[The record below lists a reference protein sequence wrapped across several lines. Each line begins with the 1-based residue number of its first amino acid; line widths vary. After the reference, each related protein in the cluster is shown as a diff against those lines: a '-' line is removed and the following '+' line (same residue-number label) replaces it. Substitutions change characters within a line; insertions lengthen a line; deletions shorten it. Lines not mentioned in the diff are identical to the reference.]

1 MPEPDAGPVVGAL
14 VAAFVWLFRHPEVV
28 YPLALG
34 ICVLFVLL
42 CVAYLWFLQ
51 GARII
56 AAAWVWRRFFR
67 WLRTRSDSPSGG
79 RGGQSREYQA
89 FMGSTTWRRQRA
101 RVLRRDRGRCRDCGG
116 RAEDVHHETYW
127 TPIESTPD
135 YALTSLCAPC
145 HGRQHGR

>member
-1 MPEPDAGPVVGAL
+1 MPSSVPHGELVVT
-14 VAAFVWLFRHPEVV
+14 
-28 YPLALG
+28 LALLALPL
-34 ICVLFVLL
+34 VFVFFLAS
-42 CVAYLWFLQ
+42 VAYLWFLQ

-79 RGGQSREYQA
+79 RGGQSAEYIR
-89 FMGSTTWRRQRA
+89 FMQSPTWKHQRA
-101 RVLRRDRGRCRDCGG
+101 RVLRRDRRRCRDCGG
-116 RAEDVHHETYW
+116 RASDVHHEFYSD
-127 TPIESTPD
+127 PIESTPD